1 VRIFEVGR
9 TFARDDLA
17 QPIRIGGLACGP
29 SDPEQWGMPLRPVD
43 FFDVKGDLEALAS
56 PLSLSTTARV
66 KPWLH
71 PGRSAEVRI
80 DDAVVGW
87 LGELHPRLIRHF
99 ELPSAPVVF
108 EIDLAAVTRVPVP
121 EARPVSRLP
130 SIRRDL
136 ATIINENIEVSNILE
151 VLREIDI
158 PQIELLEV
166 FDVYHGHELP
176 NGMKSV
182 AILVLMQDTER
193 TLTDVDSERIVTTL
207 VAALHARF
215 GATLRQQAP
224 R

>member
-1 VRIFEVGR
+1 
-9 TFARDDLA
+9 
-17 QPIRIGGLACGP
+17 
-29 SDPEQWGMPLRPVD
+29 M
-43 FFDVKGDLEALAS
+43 
-56 PLSLSTTARV
+56 
-66 KPWLH
+66 H
-71 PGRSAEVRI
+71 
-80 DDAVVGW
+80 
-87 LGELHPRLIRHF
+87 
-99 ELPSAPVVF
+99 
-108 EIDLAAVTRVPVP
+108 
-121 EARPVSRLP
+121 
-130 SIRRDL
+130 
-136 ATIINENIEVSNILE
+136 
-151 VLREIDI
+151 EIDI